1 MSEEAPEIIE
11 EEEAASDV
19 NPMFDV
25 EGDWFFVQTLS
36 GHEMKVQESIEK
48 RAKLESLDDKI
59 HRAII
64 PMEMV
69 TELKDGEKVTKKKK
83 FFPGY
88 ILLIADMFHEDGS
101 IDDKIWQFI
110 KETPSVTGFITDKPL
125 PLTQAERDDI
135 IDMMTERSAKERPKI
150 DFNIGEVVKIKDGP
164 FQSLDGKIED
174 IDPEKGMLKL
184 SINMFG
190 RSTQVD
196 LGYWQ
201 VERE

>member
-1 MSEEAPEIIE
+1 MSKEAQDAVEEKAE
-11 EEEAASDV
+11 EQEESI
-19 NPMFDV
+19 FDV

-48 RAKLESLDDKI
+48 RAKLEGIQDKI

-88 ILLIADMFHEDGS
+88 ILLIADMFREDGS
-101 IDDKIWQFI
+101 IDDVIWQFI

-125 PLTQAERDDI
+125 PLTERERNDI
-135 IDMMTERSAKERPKI
+135 IEMMTERSQKERPKI
-150 DFNIGEVVKIKDGP
+150 DFSIGEIVKIKDGP